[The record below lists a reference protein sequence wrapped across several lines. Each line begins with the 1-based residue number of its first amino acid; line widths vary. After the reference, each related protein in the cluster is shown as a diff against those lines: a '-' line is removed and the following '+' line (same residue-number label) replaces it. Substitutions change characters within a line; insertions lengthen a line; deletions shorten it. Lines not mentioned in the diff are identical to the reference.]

1 MLEVA
6 IKKKLDNF
14 TLETAFQLETG
25 CLGILGASGCGKSVT
40 LQCIAGILTP
50 DEGIIRLDGRVLFDS
65 AKKINIR
72 PQERRIGYL
81 FQNYALFPNMTVTEN
96 IAAGF
101 QDRIGVGNDTRAE
114 RKRRQ
119 MEKVD
124 EMLSR
129 FSLTELAKRYPKHL
143 SGGEQQRTALARLLI
158 GEPKVLLLDEPF
170 SALDAY
176 LKEGLQLE
184 LLEII
189 RRLLVPAVLVTHSRD
204 EVYRLSSRLMIMDR
218 GLAEESEATRE
229 LFLRPKSRVAAKLT
243 GCKNISAAFWAE
255 EGWYVPEW
263 DLDIPVSAGGEKADY
278 IGIRAH
284 DFVHRREEGREQ
296 DYIPMEIAIRGI
308 SEGPFEWNVTFQK
321 RRLQEQSVRK
331 WGFPNQSIQT
341 QEALLWWKVGKELLK
356 TREEL
361 EQVTSLYIRKTG
373 ILYLRA

>member
-1 MLEVA
+1 MLEVE

-65 AKKINIR
+65 AKKVNVR

-81 FQNYALFPNMTVTEN
+81 FQNYALFPNMTVSEN

-101 QDRIGVGNDTRAE
+101 RDRSGV
-114 RKRRQ
+114 
-119 MEKVD
+119 EKKVE
-124 EMLSR
+124 EMLKR
-129 FSLTELAKRYPKHL
+129 FSLTELAGRYPKHL

-158 GEPKVLLLDEPF
+158 GEPEVLLLDEPF

-189 RRLLVPAVLVTHSRD
+189 RRLFVPAVLVTHSRD

-218 GLAEESEATRE
+218 GLAEESGDTRE

-243 GCKNISAAFWAE
+243 GCKNISAAFWAQ

-263 DLDIPVSAGGEKADY
+263 NLTLPASIRGEKADY

-284 DFVHRREEGREQ
+284 DFVHGREAGREQ
-296 DYIPMEIAIRGI
+296 DYIHHSGH
-308 SEGPFEWNVTFQK
+308 F
-321 RRLQEQSVRK
+321 RRSV
-331 WGFPNQSIQT
+331 
-341 QEALLWWKVGKELLK
+341 
-356 TREEL
+356 
-361 EQVTSLYIRKTG
+361 
-373 ILYLRA
+373 